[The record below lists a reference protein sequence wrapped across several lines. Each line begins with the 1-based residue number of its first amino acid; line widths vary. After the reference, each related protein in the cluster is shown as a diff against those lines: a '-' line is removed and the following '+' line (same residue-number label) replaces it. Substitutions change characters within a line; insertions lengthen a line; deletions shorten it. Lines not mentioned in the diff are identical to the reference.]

1 MNELNECKREGLKG
15 CYCDSIR
22 NIFKGQILDEKNGR
36 FLFKRIFIQYT
47 DFSGMVHKRKEDH
60 VWIDAD
66 KFRKAGLQKGDYTE
80 FWGEVYIYQRKNKTH
95 ELGIRNPDMIKKI
108 KEYDLPSDEE
118 LLEQFVQQVKCA
130 TCLCAEQCCRTFC
143 LLGYY

>member
-1 MNELNECKREGLKG
+1 MNECKREGFKECFCNAIG
-15 CYCDSIR
+15 SY
-22 NIFKGQILDEKNGR
+22 FKGQIIDEKNNK